1 MLKRLNLQTE
11 SGEAV
16 ADVGYENERVIIKY
30 YGEKFEPEKDEY
42 IDGYT
47 FEDVLNNDMTVMT
60 LSAINHNELCK
71 KNRLSGKFKSRI

>member
-30 YGEKFEPEKDEY
+30 YGEKSSQRKTNILMVIPLKMF
-42 IDGYT
+42 
-47 FEDVLNNDMTVMT
+47 
-60 LSAINHNELCK
+60 
-71 KNRLSGKFKSRI
+71 